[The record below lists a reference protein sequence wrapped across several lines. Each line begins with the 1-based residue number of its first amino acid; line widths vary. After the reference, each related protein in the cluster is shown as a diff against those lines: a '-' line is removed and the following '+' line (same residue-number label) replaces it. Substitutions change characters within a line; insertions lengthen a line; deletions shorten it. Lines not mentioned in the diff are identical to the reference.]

1 MLLGR
6 VPPRR
11 RGETLGG
18 STVMVGVV
26 RRVSLL
32 AVKYPPGLPEIS
44 LPPHKIFECLFLAEV
59 KLRLAPP

>member
-11 RGETLGG
+11 RGDTLGG
-18 STVMVGVV
+18 STVTVGVV

-32 AVKYPPGLPEIS
+32 AVKYPLGLPEIS
-44 LPPHKIFECLFLAEV
+44 LPPQKIFKRLFLAEV
-59 KLRLAPP
+59 KLRLVPP